1 MSGGAE
7 ESHCSRLPLG
17 KTRPFQA
24 SAHVCPPSPP
34 LQQSQ
39 DFCHDVQC
47 PGVDEAQ
54 WGFVPVFP

>member
-24 SAHVCPPSPP
+24 AARVSPFSP

-39 DFCHDVQC
+39 DSCRDVQR

-54 WGFVPVFP
+54 RGFVPVFP